1 MFRGGELMQ
10 ADKPISGFRPQLV
23 ISKALIVKELP
34 DSRCCVFAATTAQQS
49 TESQIVSHHQE
60 NRFYRIAS
68 GEERLDNDEREL
80 GSDGILGRWWGGDL
94 AGGGGDWWK
103 GRRGAAGRQR
113 AAGGERGSYYADY
126 QGVAHSP
133 CSPFAAGGARKVLR
147 VKELATTVH
156 RDRKAVD

>member
-1 MFRGGELMQ
+1 MHLGKSVWITMKGSWGLTGFSGVGG
-10 ADKPISGFRPQLV
+10 
-23 ISKALIVKELP
+23 
-34 DSRCCVFAATTAQQS
+34 
-49 TESQIVSHHQE
+49 
-60 NRFYRIAS
+60 
-68 GEERLDNDEREL
+68 
-80 GSDGILGRWWGGDL
+80 GGDL